1 MSFSKKAVH
10 YLWLPQVGRVV
21 VESCV
26 DSNPFYPRSSVW
38 CKRGEGSEH
47 ILDIGAQEVAPDLH
61 PRVGHAWAV
70 EGPLV
75 KMGIVVAK
83 GVVEVAAVN
92 VVLKPEKKTCRQDG
106 IIN

>member
-1 MSFSKKAVH
+1 MLFSKKAIH

-75 KMGIVVAK
+75 KMGIVVTK

-92 VVLKPEKKTCRQDG
+92 VVLKPENNTSWLNR